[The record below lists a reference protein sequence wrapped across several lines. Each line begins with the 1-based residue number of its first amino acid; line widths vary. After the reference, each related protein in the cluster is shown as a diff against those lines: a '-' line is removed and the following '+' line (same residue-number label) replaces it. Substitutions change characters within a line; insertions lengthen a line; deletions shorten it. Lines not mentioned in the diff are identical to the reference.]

1 MKLLLFD
8 TETTGLPKTR
18 QSAMAGPNNWPHIV
32 SISWIVLNVVTNKIE
47 SQQSYIVKPMGWIIP
62 DESIAIHGITNEQ
75 AHREGIDLSIV
86 LSNLACEEYDAVVA
100 HNLNFDM
107 NVVINAFWWD
117 AKMDFSGLRGI
128 KYCSMELSTGI
139 CKLPGKYRGYKPP
152 KLKELYF
159 KAVGQYPEEEKLH
172 GSLYDTI
179 ILTKIVQG
187 FEPLRMAM
195 GLPTPS
201 VCKVHGVSTDKHGTL
216 HISFTD
222 TKAE

>member
-1 MKLLLFD
+1 MKLLVFD
-8 TETTGLPKTR
+8 TETTGLPKKR
-18 QSAMAGPNNWPHIV
+18 DSAMAGPNNWPHIV

-47 SQQSYIVKPMGWIIP
+47 SQQSYIVKPTAWIIP
-62 DESIAIHGITNEQ
+62 DDSIAIHGITNEQ
-75 AHREGIDLSIV
+75 AHREGTDLSIV
-86 LSNLACEEYDAVVA
+86 LSNLAKEEYDAVVA

-107 NVVINAFWWD
+107 NVVINAFKWD
-117 AKMDFSGLRGI
+117 AKMNFDGLRGI
-128 KYCSMELSTGI
+128 KYCSMELSRDI
-139 CKLPGKYRGYKPP
+139 CKMPGKYKAYKSP

-159 KAVGQYPEEEKLH
+159 KAFGQYPEEEKLH

-195 GLPTPS
+195 GLPTPGVS
-201 VCKVHGVSTDKHGTL
+201 KVHGVSSNKQGTL

-222 TKAE
+222 TNS